1 MSEERNRLADKNNRL
16 TEENNR
22 LTEEKDRV
30 ASQKNKLARKL
41 KKISNGSE
49 AVESEV
55 SEDEEKRI
63 LVTQVNAYSRE
74 CDKLKGQ
81 LQTQVS

>member
-1 MSEERNRLADKNNRL
+1 MSEERNRLTD
-16 TEENNR
+16 ENNR
-22 LTEEKDRV
+22 LTEERDRI
-30 ASQKNKLARKL
+30 AHQRNKLARKL

-49 AVESEV
+49 AVD